1 MSNIIWSDLPFTRD
15 EYMRQQ
21 SRVNRRL
28 LVQEKD
34 GTASF
39 NPSYKKAIRDHNL
52 DPDKPRYL
60 MPSNNRDAIRKMRNM
75 MEFEMY
81 KTSTKTGYRKVLED
95 RYETMGMEMPS
106 NLQEAYNE
114 SQKFFQI
121 ADRAQEILKD
131 RGSYLQY
138 REVFVAIEEMM
149 QLPGYEQLLSAD
161 GYDIEDVAVEVI
173 GYLEAQQGSDPGM
186 DSIWDSLGW

>member
-52 DPDKPRYL
+52 NPDKPRYL
-60 MPSNNRDAIRKMRNM
+60 MPENNRDAIRKMRNM

-173 GYLEAQQGSDPGM
+173 GYLEDQQGSDPGM

>member
-15 EYMRQQ
+15 EYLRQQ
-21 SRVNRRL
+21 SKVNRRL

-52 DPDKPRYL
+52 NPDKPRYL
-60 MPSNNRDAIRKMRNM
+60 MPDNNRDAIRKMRNM
-75 MEFEMY
+75 KEFEMY

-106 NLQEAYNE
+106 NLKEAYNE
-114 SQKFFQI
+114 SQKFFKI
-121 ADRAQEILKD
+121 ANRAQEILKD

-161 GYDIEDVAVEVI
+161 GYDIEDVAVEVV
-173 GYLEAQQGSDPGM
+173 GYLEDQQGSDPGM

>member
-1 MSNIIWSDLPFTRD
+1 MNNIIWSDLPFTRA

-21 SRVNRRL
+21 AKVNRRL

-39 NPSYKKAIRDHNL
+39 NPSYQKVIRDHDLN
-52 DPDKPRYL
+52 PDKPRYP

-75 MEFEMY
+75 LEFEMY

-95 RYETMGMEMPS
+95 RYSTMGIEMPS
-106 NLQEAYNE
+106 NLQDAYSE
-114 SQKFFQI
+114 SQRFFQI
-121 ADRAQEILKD
+121 ADRAQEILED

-138 REVFVAIEEMM
+138 REVFVAIQEMV
-149 QLPGYEQLLSAD
+149 QLPGYEQLLTTD
-161 GYDIEDVAVEVI
+161 GYDVEDVAIEVI
-173 GYLEAQQGSDPGM
+173 GYLEDQQDIDPGM
-186 DSIWDSLGW
+186 GSLLDSLGW

>member
-21 SRVNRRL
+21 AKVNRRL
-28 LVQEKD
+28 LMQEKE

-39 NPSYKKAIRDHNL
+39 NPSYQKVIRDHDL
-52 DPDKPRYL
+52 DPNKPRYP
-60 MPSNNRDAIRKMRNM
+60 MPSNNRDAISKMRNM

-95 RYETMGMEMPS
+95 RYNTMGIEMPS
-106 NLQEAYNE
+106 NLQEAYRE
-114 SQKFFQI
+114 SQRFFQI
-121 ADRAQEILKD
+121 ADRAQDILKD

-138 REVFVAIEEMM
+138 RETFVAIQEMR
-149 QLPGYEQLLSAD
+149 QLPGYEQLLSTD

-173 GYLEAQQGSDPGM
+173 GYLEEQQGSDPGM

>member
-15 EYMRQQ
+15 EYLRQQ
-21 SRVNRRL
+21 AKVNRRL
-28 LVQEKD
+28 LVLEKE
-34 GTASF
+34 GIASF

-52 DPDKPRYL
+52 NPDKPRYL
-60 MPSNNRDAIRKMRNM
+60 MPDNNRDAIRKMRNM
-75 MEFEMY
+75 KEFEMY

-95 RYETMGMEMPS
+95 RYKTMGMEMPG
-106 NLQEAYNE
+106 NLQDAYNE

-121 ADRAQEILKD
+121 ANRAQEILKD

-149 QLPGYEQLLSAD
+149 QLPGYEHLLSAD

-173 GYLEAQQGSDPGM
+173 GYLEDQQGSDPGM